1 MKSRTIWWTV
11 GTTGLIS
18 TLVFAGGFGYAV
30 KDVLFPSAV
39 QNPIVTAP
47 QETAA
52 PSGSIETKE
61 KVQLVT
67 LGDSLTA
74 GTGDGTGKGYVG
86 RFREKLQTQL
96 NKPVYVL
103 NNLAIPGAT
112 TTALLKEWDQKK
124 TTDALKQADLI
135 LLTIGG
141 NDIFQGGTG
150 IFDNATQEF
159 NPDAAAKRVE
169 PTLVNLKKI
178 LADIHQANPDA
189 TVMYIGLYHP
199 FLDLDEKKAGSLI
212 VQKFNDAAF
221 ALTNQYPNMIFVPT
235 YDLFERNL
243 NKYLF
248 TDHFHPNQ
256 DGYERIAERMAQI
269 LK

>member
-1 MKSRTIWWTV
+1 MKSRTLWFVV

-18 TLVFAGGFGYAV
+18 TLLFAGGFGYAV
-30 KDVLFPSAV
+30 KDVLSPGSGGEQLTAGPKETPAV
-39 QNPIVTAP
+39 NELDRKNKI
-47 QETAA
+47 
-52 PSGSIETKE
+52 
-61 KVQLVT
+61 QLVS

-86 RFREKLQTQL
+86 RFQEKLEEQTG
-96 NKPVYVL
+96 KPVYVL

-112 TTALLKEWDQKK
+112 TDALLKEWDGKK

-141 NDIFQGGTG
+141 NDIFQSGSD
-150 IFDNATQEF
+150 IFTNNDQGF
-159 NPDAAAKRVE
+159 NPEAAAKRVE
-169 PTLVNLKKI
+169 PTLANLDKI
-178 LADIHQANPDA
+178 LTNINKANPDA
-189 TVMYIGLYHP
+189 KVMYVGLYHP
-199 FLDLDEKKAGSLI
+199 FLDLDPKKAGSLI
-212 VQKFNDAAF
+212 VQKFNDGAF
-221 ALTNQYPNMIFVPT
+221 ALTNKFPNAVFVPT
-235 YDLFERNL
+235 YDLFEQNL

-256 DGYERIAERMAQI
+256 GGYERIASRMAQI